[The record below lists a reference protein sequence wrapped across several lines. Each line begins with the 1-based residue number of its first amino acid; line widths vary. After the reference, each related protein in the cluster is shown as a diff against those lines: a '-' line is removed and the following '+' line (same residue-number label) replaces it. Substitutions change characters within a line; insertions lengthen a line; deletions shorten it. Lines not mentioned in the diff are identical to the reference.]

1 MESRVLLAKKTTHVL
16 AELPVHLQRFAPKL
30 SWYEWAEANGI
41 LSLYEEDDYGSEG
54 CVSSDWVDVSQ
65 VIRVEDV
72 QKFDDKQDSEF
83 YGFAS
88 LCRNTAYY
96 EQKYISGYMEPQRIL
111 IWRPAHCLNASILS
125 VFCFCELVG
134 DWSDRLKFGDLY
146 NTLLTG
152 DVLYH
157 KTRRGPLSI
166 EWNVPPQDN
175 VKGNNVTSHRKTRVA
190 VEDSDADK
198 ECKEK

>member
-1 MESRVLLAKKTTHVL
+1 SYYTLLDVVKAVLFLVSHPNIESPNSYFGYLENGVLLAKNTIHVL
-16 AELPVHLQRFAPKL
+16 AGLPVHLQRFAPKL

-88 LCRNTAYY
+88 LCRVSS
-96 EQKYISGYMEPQRIL
+96 EWWWFIL
-111 IWRPAHCLNASILS
+111 IKNWARSAVSI
-125 VFCFCELVG
+125 
-134 DWSDRLKFGDLY
+134 
-146 NTLLTG
+146 
-152 DVLYH
+152 
-157 KTRRGPLSI
+157 
-166 EWNVPPQDN
+166 
-175 VKGNNVTSHRKTRVA
+175 
-190 VEDSDADK
+190 
-198 ECKEK
+198 